1 MVLYSG
7 NDHEQMVAVLESSFV
22 TSIRGV
28 DETLKYA
35 FGVSD
40 LLHEEKRELILQE
53 QAIQQGLD
61 HGGTGS
67 VAVGTLFAKRYSV
80 WVMAVIAA
88 CTLYDTLLN
97 IKDDVVRFEMNGTGS
112 MRYET
117 RLERSLDN
125 GSGLG
130 LGANI
135 APTSEVLAQRRTE
148 ISMLRDRLQLHL
160 GRIFESVAA
169 ATGANTRVMHA
180 LVAHN
185 VQQLL
190 TRVIED
196 HAIWKTDKRLE
207 LIKHD
212 AHVWLEESTDNTF
225 STRLQRFEHP
235 EWEGPPLLLRR
246 YCCLAYQVGSGSS
259 AHGYC
264 NTCPKLDSESRWR
277 MLLKSDD

>member
-7 NDHEQMVAVLESSFV
+7 NDREEMVAVLESSFV
-22 TSIRGV
+22 TSIRGADDSSTYV
-28 DETLKYA
+28 FA
-35 FGVSD
+35 AGD
-40 LLHEEKRELILQE
+40 LLHDEKRDLILHQ

-61 HGGTGS
+61 QGGTGS

-80 WVMAVIAA
+80 WVMAVISA
-88 CTLYDTLLN
+88 CSLYDTVLN
-97 IKDDVVRFEMNGTGS
+97 IEDNVVRFVLNGTGG

-130 LGANI
+130 IGANV

-160 GRIFESVAA
+160 GRIFQSVAA
-169 ATGANTRVMHA
+169 ATGASIRVMNE

-185 VQQLL
+185 VQQLF
-190 TRVIED
+190 TQAIED

-225 STRLQRFEHP
+225 FTRLQRFEHP
-235 EWEGPPLLLRR
+235 EWQGPQLLIRR

>member
-7 NDHEQMVAVLESSFV
+7 NDRSEMVAVLETSFV
-22 TSIRGV
+22 TSIRGA
-28 DETLKYA
+28 DESSTYA
-35 FGVSD
+35 FAVGD
-40 LLHEEKRELILQE
+40 LLHDEKRDLILQQ

-61 HGGTGS
+61 QDGTGS

-80 WVMAVIAA
+80 WVMAVISA
-88 CTLYDTLLN
+88 CSLYDTLLN
-97 IKDDVVRFEMNGTGS
+97 IEDDVVRFELNGTGG

-117 RLERSLDN
+117 RLERSLDK

-130 LGANI
+130 IGANV

-148 ISMLRDRLQLHL
+148 ISMLRDSLQLHL
-160 GRIFESVAA
+160 GRIFQSVAA
-169 ATGANTRVMHA
+169 ATGANLRVMNA

-190 TRVIED
+190 TRLIED
-196 HAIWKTDKRLE
+196 QAIWKTDKRLQ
-207 LIKHD
+207 LIKD
-212 AHVWLEESTDNTF
+212 DVQVWLEESTNNSF
-225 STRLQRFEHP
+225 FTRFQRFEHP
-235 EWEGPPLLLRR
+235 EWQGPPLLIRR

-264 NTCPKLDSESRWR
+264 NTCPKLDSESRQR
-277 MLLKSDD
+277 MLLR

>member
-7 NDHEQMVAVLESSFV
+7 NDRSEMVAVLETSFV
-22 TSIRGV
+22 TSIRGA
-28 DETLKYA
+28 DESSTYA
-35 FGVSD
+35 FAVGD
-40 LLHEEKRELILQE
+40 LLHDEKRDLILHQ

-61 HGGTGS
+61 QDGTGS

-80 WVMAVIAA
+80 WVMAVISA
-88 CTLYDTLLN
+88 CSLYDTLLN
-97 IKDDVVRFEMNGTGS
+97 IEDDVVRFELNGTGG

-130 LGANI
+130 IGANV

-148 ISMLRDRLQLHL
+148 ISMLRDSLQLHL
-160 GRIFESVAA
+160 GRIFQSVAA
-169 ATGANTRVMHA
+169 ATGANLRVMNA

-190 TRVIED
+190 TRLIED
-196 HAIWKTDKRLE
+196 QAIWKTDKRLQ
-207 LIKHD
+207 LIKD
-212 AHVWLEESTDNTF
+212 DVQVWLEESTNNSF
-225 STRLQRFEHP
+225 FTRFQRFEHP
-235 EWEGPPLLLRR
+235 EWQGPPLLIRR

-264 NTCPKLDSESRWR
+264 NTCPKLDSESRQR
-277 MLLKSDD
+277 MLLR

>member
-1 MVLYSG
+1 ML
-7 NDHEQMVAVLESSFV
+7 AALETSLV
-22 TSIRGV
+22 TSIRGA
-28 DETLKYA
+28 DENSTYA
-35 FGVSD
+35 FAVSD
-40 LLHEEKRELILQE
+40 LLHDEKRGLILHQ
-53 QAIQQGLD
+53 QALQQGLD
-61 HGGTGS
+61 LGGTGS

-80 WVMAVIAA
+80 WVMAVISA
-88 CTLYDTLLN
+88 CSLYDTLLN
-97 IKDDVVRFEMNGTGS
+97 IEDDVVRFELNGTGG

-117 RLERSLDN
+117 RLERSIDN

-130 LGANI
+130 SGTNI
-135 APTSEVLAQRRTE
+135 DSTSEVLAQRRTE
-148 ISMLRDRLQLHL
+148 ISMLRDSLQLHL
-160 GRIFESVAA
+160 ERIFQSVAA
-169 ATGANTRVMHA
+169 ATGASTRVMHA

-190 TRVIED
+190 TQIIED

-207 LIKHD
+207 LIKD
-212 AHVWLEESTDNTF
+212 DVQVWLEESTNNTF

-235 EWEGPPLLLRR
+235 EWEGPPFLIRR

-277 MLLKSDD
+277 MLLKS

>member
-7 NDHEQMVAVLESSFV
+7 NDRSEMVAVLETSFV
-22 TSIRGV
+22 TSIRGA
-28 DETLKYA
+28 DESSTYA
-35 FGVSD
+35 FAVGD
-40 LLHEEKRELILQE
+40 LLHDEKRDLILQQ

-61 HGGTGS
+61 QDGTGS

-80 WVMAVIAA
+80 WVMAVISA
-88 CTLYDTLLN
+88 CSLYDTLLN
-97 IKDDVVRFEMNGTGS
+97 IEDDVVRFELNGTGG

-130 LGANI
+130 IGANV

-148 ISMLRDRLQLHL
+148 ISMLRDSLQLHL
-160 GRIFESVAA
+160 GRIFQSVAA
-169 ATGANTRVMHA
+169 ATGANLRVMNA

-190 TRVIED
+190 TRLIED
-196 HAIWKTDKRLE
+196 QAIWKTDKRLQ
-207 LIKHD
+207 LIKD
-212 AHVWLEESTDNTF
+212 DVQVWLEESTNNSF
-225 STRLQRFEHP
+225 FTRFQRFEHP
-235 EWEGPPLLLRR
+235 EWQGPPLLIRR

-264 NTCPKLDSESRWR
+264 NTCPKLDSESRQR
-277 MLLKSDD
+277 MLLR

>member
-1 MVLYSG
+1 MVRYSEHG
-7 NDHEQMVAVLESSFV
+7 CSEMLATLETSLV
-22 TSIRGV
+22 TSIRGA
-28 DETLKYA
+28 DENSTYA
-35 FGVSD
+35 FAVSD
-40 LLHEEKRELILQE
+40 LLHDEKRGLILHQ
-53 QAIQQGLD
+53 QALQQGLD
-61 HGGTGS
+61 LGGTGS

-80 WVMAVIAA
+80 WVMAVISA
-88 CTLYDTLLN
+88 CSLYDTHLN
-97 IKDDVVRFEMNGTGS
+97 IEDDVVRFKLNGTGG

-117 RLERSLDN
+117 RLERSIDN
-125 GSGLG
+125 GSELG
-130 LGANI
+130 IGTNI
-135 APTSEVLAQRRTE
+135 DSTSEVLAQRRTE
-148 ISMLRDRLQLHL
+148 IRMLRDSLQLHL
-160 GRIFESVAA
+160 ERIFQSVAA
-169 ATGANTRVMHA
+169 ATGASVRVMNE

-190 TRVIED
+190 TQIIED

-212 AHVWLEESTDNTF
+212 AHVWLEESTNNTF

-235 EWEGPPLLLRR
+235 EWEGPPLLIRR

-277 MLLKSDD
+277 MLLKS